1 MDPKIVS
8 LLADYLEKTG
18 SVSADTR
25 DLLDRMSKYIDKQ
38 DQVKTASLAA
48 MKDRAGP
55 LAQKMAGVRM
65 LSGQPLIDGYEMVK
79 VAEAMMTDHDE
90 ALSLLDMVLD
100 AVRDD
105 RMKQAALEPGR
116 PFGSALPA
124 HDLTA
129 GEQLYV
135 DNGIQ
140 PPART

>member
-25 DLLDRMSKYIDKQ
+25 DLLDRMSRYMDKQ

-48 MKDRAGP
+48 VKDRAGP
-55 LAQKMAGVRM
+55 LAQKMADVRM
-65 LSGQPLIDGYEMVK
+65 LSGQPLIEGYELVK
-79 VAEAMMTDHDE
+79 QAEAMMTDHDE
-90 ALSLLDMVLD
+90 ALTLLDMVLE
-100 AVRDD
+100 AVQND
-105 RMKQAALEPGR
+105 RMKHAALEPGR
-116 PFGSALPA
+116 PSGSALPSQN
-124 HDLTA
+124 LTA